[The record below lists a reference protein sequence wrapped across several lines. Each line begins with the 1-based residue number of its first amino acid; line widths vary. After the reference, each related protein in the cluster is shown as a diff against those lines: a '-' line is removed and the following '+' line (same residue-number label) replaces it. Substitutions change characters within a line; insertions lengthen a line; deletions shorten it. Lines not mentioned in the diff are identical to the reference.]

1 MTNTETIRRRLD
13 KLDQSGDV
21 RVYFVDTDESDPL
34 RLPDGPEVRAEID
47 AIRAADPRAHVIK
60 FVMVDGRKE
69 AP

>member
-1 MTNTETIRRRLD
+1 MTSIETLRRRLE
-13 KLDQSGDV
+13 KLDGSGDV

-60 FVMVDGRKE
+60 FIAVDGSQ